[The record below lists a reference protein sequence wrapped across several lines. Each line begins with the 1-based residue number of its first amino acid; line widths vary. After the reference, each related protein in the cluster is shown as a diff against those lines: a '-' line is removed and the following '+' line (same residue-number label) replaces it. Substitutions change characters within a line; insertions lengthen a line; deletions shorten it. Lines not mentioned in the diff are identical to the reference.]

1 MGQIFNIQRY
11 STHDGPGIR
20 TTIFLKGCPL
30 RCFWCQNPES
40 QNMKPVLLFQ
50 SEKCLKCGRCI
61 EICPA
66 KANKI
71 IGNELQLNR
80 NSCQSCGECTKPEV
94 CLLSLRKVEGKSV
107 TAEEVIKQASRDYNL
122 YANTGGGITISGGAP
137 EAQAQFSIEL
147 LKSAKKNMIHTC
159 IETTGAV
166 SWKILKPII
175 DLSDFVLF
183 DLKCI
188 DEKKHIEGTGKSNK
202 LILENAKKII
212 EEKKEILFRT
222 PLIPS
227 FNDTPEDIEA
237 IARFIYYELKI
248 PPKDYLELI
257 PYNKLGEEKYKY
269 MGLKAVQLDSQHQN
283 KEYIEK
289 LNIII
294 NSIN

>member
-1 MGQIFNIQRY
+1 
-11 STHDGPGIR
+11 
-20 TTIFLKGCPL
+20 
-30 RCFWCQNPES
+30 
-40 QNMKPVLLFQ
+40 MKPVLLFQ